1 MTCVIPLSRCNTG
14 RFPAT
19 CVSIDHYEN
28 FPVASVLLPARLRKP
43 VELIYRFA
51 RTADDFAD
59 EGDLPDRE
67 RLDLLAGFGD
77 ELRRIENG
85 AQPHTA
91 LFQELA
97 PMIAQQ
103 RLTISLFHDLLSAFA
118 QDVTKKRYADLA
130 DVLDYCR
137 RSANPVGR
145 LLLELY
151 GAATPRNNAWSDNI
165 CSALQ
170 IINFLQDIAIDYAN
184 GRIYM
189 PQDELARYHISETQ
203 IAAQEANDAWRA
215 FMAFEVGR
223 TRRML
228 LDGAPLGR
236 VLGGR
241 LGLEMRM
248 IIAGGERILAKI
260 ENAGYDVFRRRP
272 VLRSGDWIMMFA
284 RTFSLH

>member
-1 MTCVIPLSRCNTG
+1 MT
-14 RFPAT
+14 
-19 CVSIDHYEN
+19 IDHYEN
-28 FPVASVLLPARLRKP
+28 FPVASVLMPARLRKP

-59 EGDLPDRE
+59 EGERPANE
-67 RLDLLAGFGD
+67 RLALLAGFSD
-77 ELRRIENG
+77 ELRRIESG
-85 AQPHTA
+85 VQPHTA

-97 PMIAQQ
+97 PMIAEQ
-103 RLTISLFHDLLSAFA
+103 RLPLGLFHDLLSAFA
-118 QDVTKKRYADLA
+118 QDVTKKRYADLP

-145 LLLELY
+145 LLLVLY
-151 GAATPRNNAWSDNI
+151 GAATPQNNACSDSI

-170 IINFLQDIAIDYAN
+170 IINFLQDIAIDYTH

-189 PQDELARYHISETQ
+189 PQDELARYRIGEAQ
-203 IAAQEANDAWRA
+203 FAAGEVDEAWRE
-215 FMAFEVGR
+215 FMAFQVAR

-236 VLGGR
+236 ILSGR
-241 LGLEMRM
+241 IGLEMRM

-272 VLRSGDWIMMFA
+272 VLRSPDWALMFA
-284 RTFSLH
+284 RTFSIR